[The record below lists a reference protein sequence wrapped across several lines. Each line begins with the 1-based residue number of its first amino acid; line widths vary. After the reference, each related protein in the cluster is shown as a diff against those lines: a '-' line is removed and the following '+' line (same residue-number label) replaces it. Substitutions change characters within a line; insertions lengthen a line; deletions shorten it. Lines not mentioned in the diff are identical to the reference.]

1 VLSVH
6 DDFTSILIRRKVLSE
21 AQLQGARL
29 LQRQTNGQLRDVL
42 VDFGYVTNEQVSS
55 ALAAARIQSV
65 ARLQPRHPID
75 LTDVVIPREIL
86 ELVPE
91 SVARE
96 DLVIPFAVLD
106 GILHV
111 VMADPNDQE
120 VLSKLIFILN
130 RDIQPLAAPREQIID
145 CINRHYGSAQR
156 ESVDQALCEF
166 TDTAIDFTETATA
179 RVFSEDFDSD
189 SEFEL
194 CLEESASEA
203 DDTMVRG
210 SASTQLAMDDAAR
223 EASDWAGALAPMA
236 AAAPERF
243 KGRAM
248 CYAAPAPLVER
259 QATIRYYHRMSPE
272 RMFPLLVVISRK
284 EILKVI
290 KKNVAQ
296 KQSEKFQVALDSDV
310 EIEPVLPGCDCF
322 PPKET
327 VRITSA
333 EATARFWV
341 VPHVLGEVMHA
352 RVMVRQDGAV
362 LAEVPLE
369 ICVSKQTLTLFAGA
383 MNFCVPFVSMLLKQS
398 HLSLSSAEGH
408 AGVLAALVGWAL
420 LVLSPE
426 VMAGLLLLATVGLYL
441 WLRPRQRDVFWD
453 IQPAGASTTA
463 PQSH

>member
-1 VLSVH
+1 
-6 DDFTSILIRRKVLSE
+6 
-21 AQLQGARL
+21 L
-29 LQRQTNGQLRDVL
+29 LQRQTNGRLCDVL
-42 VDFGYVTNEQVSS
+42 VEFGYATSEQLAS
-55 ALAAARIQSV
+55 ALIEATCSAR
-65 ARLQPRHPID
+65 RLQPRHPIN
-75 LTDVVIPREIL
+75 LTDVVIPPEIL

-91 SVARE
+91 SAARE
-96 DLVIPFAVLD
+96 NLVIPFAVLD

-111 VMADPNDQE
+111 VMADPTDADT
-120 VLSKLIFILN
+120 VAKLIFILN
-130 RDIQPLAAPREQIID
+130 RDIQPLTAPREQIID
-145 CINRHYGSAQR
+145 CINRHYGPAKP
-156 ESVDQALCEF
+156 EAANEVLCEF
-166 TDTAIDFTETATA
+166 TDTAIDFTEAA
-179 RVFSEDFDSD
+179 SCRVYSEDIDLD

-194 CLEESASEA
+194 SASDA
-203 DDTMVRG
+203 DDTMVRR
-210 SASTQLAMDDAAR
+210 SASTQLAIADAAR
-223 EASDWAGALAPMA
+223 DTADLGLAASAPMA
-236 AAAPERF
+236 AAAPVRA
-243 KGRAM
+243 KGRTM
-248 CYAAPAPLVER
+248 CWAPSPPLVER

-284 EILKVI
+284 AILKVI

-296 KQSEKFQVALDSDV
+296 KQSEMFQVALDSDV
-310 EIEPVLPGCDCF
+310 EIEPILPGCDCF
-322 PPKET
+322 PPKDT

-352 RVMVRQDGAV
+352 RVVVRQDGAV

-383 MNFCVPFVSMLLKQS
+383 MNFCIPFVSMLLKQS

-426 VMAGLLLLATVGLYL
+426 VMAGLLLLATIGLYL

-453 IQPAGASTTA
+453 IQPVGG
-463 PQSH
+463 QR